1 MSAAGAVGS
10 LIQGFFVD
18 HLRRHKQ
25 VSPQTVTAY
34 RDTFRLLLGFL
45 QATRGIAPASVR
57 LADLDVSLILA
68 FLDHLEQ
75 QRQNAVC
82 TRNARLAAVRSF
94 FRYVVLREP
103 DALDLATRV
112 LAIPNKRTNR
122 RLVGYFTRPEMD
134 ALLAAPDRTTHAGR
148 RDHALLLTMYS
159 SGARVSEIATLR
171 RAQVCLGTSPSIQLH
186 GKGRIERAVPLWPR
200 TARVLR
206 GWFAEPGDRADG
218 VAFPDARGG
227 PLTRHGVIYLLNQ
240 AVQRARS
247 MCPSLTGKPAS
258 PHVIRHTTAMHLLQ
272 AGVDPATIAL
282 WLGHERLET
291 THMYVEADLAM
302 KEQALGK
309 LRPLGPGS
317 QRFKADDALLSLLAT
332 L

>member
-1 MSAAGAVGS
+1 VSAAGAVGS

-18 HLRRHKQ
+18 HLVRHKR
-25 VSPQTVTAY
+25 VSPQTVMAY
-34 RDTFRLLLGFL
+34 RDTFRLLLRFL
-45 QATRGIAPASVR
+45 QATRGIAPAAVR
-57 LADLDVSLILA
+57 LADLDASLILA
-68 FLDHLEQ
+68 FLDHLEH

-94 FRYVVLREP
+94 FRYVALREP
-103 DALDLATRV
+103 DALDCATRV

-122 RLVGYFTRPEMD
+122 RLVGYFTRPEID
-134 ALLAAPDRTTHAGR
+134 ALLAAPDRTTRAGR
-148 RDHALLLTMYS
+148 RDHALLLTMYN
-159 SGARVSEIATLR
+159 SGARVSEITTLR
-171 RAQVCLGTSPSIQLH
+171 RAQVGLGTSPSIQLH
-186 GKGRIERAVPLWPR
+186 GKGRKERVVPLWAR

-206 GWFAEPGDRADG
+206 AWFSEPGDRADG
-218 VAFPDARGG
+218 VAFPNARGG
-227 PLTRHGVIYLLNQ
+227 PLTRHGVIYLLDH

-302 KEQALGK
+302 KEQALEK
-309 LRPLGPGS
+309 LGPLGPGS
-317 QRFKADDALLSLLAT
+317 RRFRADDALLSFLAT